1 MAKKYLSL
9 EEAAGQLGLSQE
21 ALKKAREQ
29 GDLRGFADRGNW
41 KFREEDIEEYGRT
54 LSVDSNPEVPIAEEH
69 DLVLGFDDNVL
80 GGDEDEIS
88 EQPTIIRKSGDSNV
102 HAADDRELFSFLD

>member
-29 GDLRGFADRGNW
+29 GTEVIDETQYLRFL
-41 KFREEDIEEYGRT
+41 EDG
-54 LSVDSNPEVPIAEEH
+54 
-69 DLVLGFDDNVL
+69 
-80 GGDEDEIS
+80 
-88 EQPTIIRKSGDSNV
+88 
-102 HAADDRELFSFLD
+102 ELPSP